1 MSSLWRSYW
10 AKLFRNVLRRA
21 TSSLITFVGRR
32 VESGTSCDMKSGRQ
46 VEEKAIMGEGENFV
60 AYFFEFV
67 KEVN

>member
-1 MSSLWRSYW
+1 
-10 AKLFRNVLRRA
+10 
-21 TSSLITFVGRR
+21 
-32 VESGTSCDMKSGRQ
+32 MKSGRQ